1 MTVFSRRGRA
11 ERAPNALAA
20 RRAEIEARGASLVD
34 LTGTNPTTCGLAV
47 EPPTWPAVAEYEPAP
62 LGLEVARAAVAA
74 HLGLLVDSARAGEAS
89 AADAPVL
96 PRADPPGDKARA
108 ASTHEAPRAGARALA
123 PADPSRVALTAST
136 SEAYAW
142 LLTALCDAGDDVLVP
157 HPGYPLLEALAAYA
171 GVHLSPYALRDE
183 GTRWALDVPVL
194 LDAATPRTRA
204 VVVVSPANPTG
215 HLLREDELAALS
227 AACVARGW
235 ALVVDEVF
243 HDAARHGAPVA
254 GRALPCLTFGLGGLS
269 KACGL
274 PQAKLAWTVVSGP
287 PPLVDEALHRLEAL
301 GDTFL
306 SVGSAVQHATPA
318 LLARGAPFRAAV
330 SARVQEN
337 HAALRAR
344 RRADATWDVRPV
356 HGGWAQVLRL
366 PASPGEDATCLRA
379 LDAGVVVHP
388 GWYYDFPSGAWLVL
402 SLLAPPADFARGL
415 ERLVPVLDATS

>member
-11 ERAPNALAA
+11 ERAPAALAA
-20 RRAEIEARGASLVD
+20 RQAELEATGASLVD
-34 LTGTNPTTCGLAV
+34 LTGTNPTTCGLPVNA
-47 EPPTWPAVAEYEPAP
+47 PAWPEVAEYVPAP
-62 LGLEVARAAVAA
+62 LGLEVARVAVAR
-74 HLGLLVDSARAGEAS
+74 HLGLQAV
-89 AADAPVL
+89 
-96 PRADPPGDKARA
+96 
-108 ASTHEAPRAGARALA
+108 
-123 PADPSRVALTAST
+123 PSRVALTAST

-157 HPGYPLLEALAAYA
+157 HPGYPLLEAFAAYA
-171 GVHLSPYALRDE
+171 GVRLSPYALRDE
-183 GTRWALDVPVL
+183 GTHWALDVPAL
-194 LDAATPRTRA
+194 LEAATPRTRA

-227 AACVARGW
+227 AVCAGRGW

-243 HDAARHGAPVA
+243 HDAARHGLPVA
-254 GRALPCLTFGLGGLS
+254 GRQLPCLTFALGGLS

-287 PPLVDEALHRLEAL
+287 PPLVDEALYRLEAL
-301 GDTFL
+301 GDAFL
-306 SVGSAVQHATPA
+306 SVGSAVQHAAPA
-318 LLARGAPFRAAV
+318 LLAGGTAFRSAV

-344 RRADATWDVRPV
+344 RRTDATWDVRPV

-366 PASPGEDATCLRA
+366 PASRSEDATCLRA

-415 ERLVPVLDATS
+415 ERLVPVLDATW